1 MSQKPRKV
9 DHEGDRSLIAR
20 VGAFQ
25 RITVKHRKL
34 EEALESLLAYLFNEA
49 EEGII
54 CIIGPTGVGK
64 TTLRKL
70 CITAVL
76 AHEISAMDEDRGYIP
91 IMEVEARAPE
101 RGNFDW
107 ATFYRDSLVALQ
119 EPLVDRKILTKEDS
133 AKVRAEGNG
142 APGFR
147 SLLQYRIALDNAL
160 KFRHVK
166 YFLID
171 EAQTL
176 LKVSSARLAGDQM
189 DTIKSRASL
198 TGVQHALI
206 GTYELLNTG
215 DLSAQLSRRRRNIH
229 LPRYDCDNAA
239 DLEEFISVI
248 HTFQSRLPL
257 PCSRDLVESAD
268 FLYAKTLGCVGILK
282 TWLNGVVSTAAQLG
296 ATKIT
301 IKDLERKALPNR
313 DLMTMLAE
321 IREGEDQFA
330 GPSDTTLM
338 AELGL
343 KKSPHSNENGAD
355 ATQVTDAAKTPRR
368 RPGQRRPTRDPIG
381 RSAIA

>member
-9 DHEGDRSLIAR
+9 DQGSEGSLTAR
-20 VGAFQ
+20 VAAFQ

-34 EEALESLLAYLFNEA
+34 EEAHESLLAYLFNET

-54 CIIGPTGVGK
+54 CVIGPTGVGK

-70 CITAVL
+70 CIAAVL
-76 AHEISAMDEDRGYIP
+76 AREATAMEEDRGYIP
-91 IMEVEARAPE
+91 IVEVEARAPE

-107 ATFYRDSLVALQ
+107 VAFYRDCLVNLQ
-119 EPLVDRKILTKEDS
+119 EPLVDRKILTREES
-133 AKVRAEGNG
+133 AQA
-142 APGFR
+142 ALTPR
-147 SLLQYRIALDNAL
+147 SRTTMQYRIALDNAL

-166 YFLID
+166 SLVID

-176 LKVSSARLAGDQM
+176 LKVSSARLASDQM

-198 TGVQHALI
+198 TGVKHVLM

-229 LPRYDCDNAA
+229 IPRYDCDNEA
-239 DLEEFISVI
+239 DLEEFVSVI
-248 HTFQSRLPL
+248 HTFQSNLPI
-257 PCSRDLVESAD
+257 PCGRDLTESVD

-282 TWLNGVVSTAAQLG
+282 TWLNGVVSAAAQRV

-313 DLMTMLAE
+313 DLMTMLTE

-343 KKSPHSNENGAD
+343 KKNPSDNENGAD
-355 ATQVTDAAKTPRR
+355 AAQAAAAAKTPKR
-368 RPGQRRPTRDPIG
+368 RPGQRQPIRDPIG